1 MTGGEHG
8 RIRPW
13 VLIGR
18 GCSSAA
24 LVFMPEA
31 GSSPVGADF
40 VIVGATNRGMQR
52 KMAMTAEKIS
62 RGKKIE
68 SEKRITALAQ
78 DLDRRNTDLNI
89 LYTVTKAVHQSLD
102 LKEVYR
108 IALDTIISLDN
119 VDMVFAYLVDEDR
132 KFAILET
139 HRNVPES
146 YTTNVNKIPKG
157 IGLTWKIIETGKP
170 LNIEDIQTD
179 KVAGPGGKKLGHHG
193 ILGIPL
199 TAGKTV
205 IGVIYFASYK
215 NRRFDDSEV
224 NLFSSIS
231 DHISLAI
238 SKAKLYEEL
247 RKKNKRE
254 KMLSSITRSVH
265 QSIDLKHVL
274 QNASESIMHSID
286 NANNVAI
293 YMAHGIEA
301 AFSAYA
307 GNNDMY
313 AKFYDVFVPEMNGA
327 TWKILNEGKPVIY
340 NDITPDSVE
349 RIDFLE
355 PGAYVGS
362 YLGLPVRYKKR
373 IIGSINIISFEKN
386 IFDGKELEFFNVVV
400 KQIESAIDNAGM
412 AEALRESEKK
422 YRELYENVPAGIY
435 RKSEDGRIL
444 MANPTLLQMLGYD
457 SFEELASKNLKRSE
471 FVMGREGG
479 TLSLLQKGSQ
489 LRELESSWYKK
500 DGSIVNVIESV
511 RAISDKNGNFLY
523 YEGTVTDITERKK
536 AEMKLEESR
545 EHLRRLTAHLQHY
558 REEERAIV
566 AREIHDEFAQLLT
579 GIAIDISWLKRR
591 IPAIVDQPGA
601 EAVLDKI
608 EKLSVLID
616 NAFQSVKKICAKLR
630 PKILD
635 DLGIDA
641 AVMWQIDAVRAQTD
655 INFEFKSFV
664 GDFMPDP
671 KISIAIFRIFQE
683 ALTNILRHAEA
694 KNVVVTLEKN
704 GGFIVLGVEDDGK
717 GIAESSMFGVEAMG
731 LLGMRERVYELNGDL
746 RIKGAPGVGTSIKV
760 QIPCEVKTQC

>member
-1 MTGGEHG
+1 
-8 RIRPW
+8 
-13 VLIGR
+13 
-18 GCSSAA
+18 
-24 LVFMPEA
+24 
-31 GSSPVGADF
+31 
-40 VIVGATNRGMQR
+40 MQR

-68 SEKRITALAQ
+68 SEKRISALAR

-373 IIGSINIISFEKN
+373 IIGSINIISLEKN
-386 IFDGKELEFFNVVV
+386 TFDGKELGFFNVVV

-641 AVMWQIDAVRAQTD
+641 AVRWQIDAVRAQTD

-694 KNVVVTLEKN
+694 KNVVVTLEKD
-704 GGFIVLGVEDDGK
+704 GEFIVLGVEDDGK

-746 RIKGAPGVGTSIKV
+746 RIKGSPGIGTSIKV

>member
-1 MTGGEHG
+1 
-8 RIRPW
+8 
-13 VLIGR
+13 
-18 GCSSAA
+18 
-24 LVFMPEA
+24 
-31 GSSPVGADF
+31 
-40 VIVGATNRGMQR
+40 
-52 KMAMTAEKIS
+52 MAMTAEKIS
-62 RGKKIE
+62 HGTKYE
-68 SEKRITALAQ
+68 SEKSITALTQ
-78 DLDRRNTDLNI
+78 DLDRRNRDLNI

-108 IALDTIISLDN
+108 IALDTIVALDN
-119 VDMVFAYLVDEDR
+119 VDMVFAYLVNESR
-132 KFAILET
+132 TEAILEI

-146 YTTNVNKIPKG
+146 YTTNVSRIPRG
-157 IGLTWKIIETGKP
+157 IGITWKIIESGKP
-170 LNIEDIQTD
+170 LNIEDIQLD
-179 KVAGPGGKKLGHHG
+179 KDVGPGGKKLGHHG

-215 NRRFDDSEV
+215 NRMFDESEV
-224 NLFSSIS
+224 SLFSSIS

-274 QNASESIMHSID
+274 QNASESIKHSIE
-286 NANNVAI
+286 NAGNVAI

-301 AFSAYA
+301 ALSAYA
-307 GNNDMY
+307 GNNDMFP
-313 AKFYDVFVPEMNGA
+313 KFYDVFVPEMNRA

-349 RIDFLE
+349 RVDFLE

-362 YLGLPVRYKKR
+362 YLGVPVRYKKR

-386 IFDGKELEFFNVVV
+386 IFDGRELGFFGVVV

-457 SFEELASKNLKRSE
+457 TFDELASKNLMRSE
-471 FVMGREGG
+471 FVIGQTCGMRG
-479 TLSLLQKGSQ
+479 LLRKGSE
-489 LRELESSWYKK
+489 LREVESAWFKK
-500 DGSIVNVIESV
+500 DGSAINVIESV

-545 EHLRRLTAHLQHY
+545 EHLRRLTAHLQQY
-558 REEERAIV
+558 REEERAVI

-579 GIAIDISWLKRR
+579 GIAIDISWLKRK
-591 IPAIVDQPGA
+591 IPGIANHP
-601 EAVLDKI
+601 ESETVLDKI
-608 EKLSVLID
+608 NKLSVLVD

-635 DLGIDA
+635 DLGIEA
-641 AVMWQIDAVRAQTD
+641 AIKWQIDAVRAQTD
-655 INFEFKSFV
+655 IDFEFNSFID
-664 GDFMPDP
+664 DFMPDP
-671 KISIAIFRIFQE
+671 KISTAIFRIFQE

-694 KNVVVTLEKN
+694 AKVVVTLEKN
-704 GGFIVLGVEDDGK
+704 GEFIVLGINDDGK
-717 GIAESSMFGVEAMG
+717 GIAESSMFGVDAMG
-731 LLGMRERVYELNGDL
+731 LLGMRERVHELNGDFK
-746 RIKGAPGVGTSIKV
+746 IKGVPGIGTSIRV
-760 QIPCEVKTQC
+760 QIPCEVKTTC

>member
-1 MTGGEHG
+1 
-8 RIRPW
+8 
-13 VLIGR
+13 
-18 GCSSAA
+18 
-24 LVFMPEA
+24 
-31 GSSPVGADF
+31 
-40 VIVGATNRGMQR
+40 MQR

-62 RGKKIE
+62 HGKKVE

-78 DLDRRNTDLNI
+78 DLDRKNTDLNI

-199 TAGKTV
+199 TARKTV

-215 NRRFDDSEV
+215 NRKFDDSEV
-224 NLFSSIS
+224 SLFSSIS

-238 SKAKLYEEL
+238 SKANLYEEL
-247 RKKNKRE
+247 RKINKRE
-254 KMLSSITRSVH
+254 KMLSSVTRSVH
-265 QSIDLKHVL
+265 KSIDLKHVL
-274 QNASESIMHSID
+274 QNASESIIQSID
-286 NANNVAI
+286 NADNVAI

-301 AFSAYA
+301 ALSAYA

-327 TWKILNEGKPVIY
+327 TWKILNEDKPIIY

-349 RIDFLE
+349 RVDILE

-362 YLGLPVRYKKR
+362 YLGLPVSYKKR

-386 IFDGKELEFFNVVV
+386 IFDAKELGFFNVLV
-400 KQIESAIDNAGM
+400 KQIESAIDNASM

-471 FVMGREGG
+471 FVIALGGG
-479 TLSLLQKGSQ
+479 TLGILQKGSR

-536 AEMKLEESR
+536 AERKLEESR
-545 EHLRRLTAHLQHY
+545 EHLRRLTAHLQQY

-579 GIAIDISWLKRR
+579 GIAIDISWVKKKMPTVFDRPDL
-591 IPAIVDQPGA
+591 
-601 EAVLDKI
+601 ETVLDKI

-616 NAFQSVKKICAKLR
+616 NAFRSVKKICAKLR

-635 DLGIDA
+635 DLGIEA
-641 AVMWQIDAVRAQTD
+641 AIKWQIDAVRAQTD
-655 INFEFKSFV
+655 INFELKSFI

-694 KNVVVTLEKN
+694 KKVVVTLEKH
-704 GGFIVLGVEDDGK
+704 GGFIVLGVKDDGK
-717 GIAESSMFGVEAMG
+717 GIPESSIFGVEGMG
-731 LLGMRERVYELNGDL
+731 LLGMKERVHELNGDL
-746 RIKGAPGVGTSIKV
+746 RIKGAPGIGTRIRVK
-760 QIPCEVKTQC
+760 IPCEVKTQC

>member
-1 MTGGEHG
+1 
-8 RIRPW
+8 
-13 VLIGR
+13 
-18 GCSSAA
+18 
-24 LVFMPEA
+24 
-31 GSSPVGADF
+31 
-40 VIVGATNRGMQR
+40 
-52 KMAMTAEKIS
+52 MAMAAEKIS
-62 RGKKIE
+62 RNEKIE
-68 SEKRITALAQ
+68 SEKRITALAR

-119 VDMVFAYLVDEDR
+119 VDMVFAYLVNESR
-132 KFAILET
+132 TEAILEI
-139 HRNVPES
+139 HRNVPDT
-146 YTTNVNKIPKG
+146 YTTNVSRIPKG
-157 IGLTWKIIETGKP
+157 IGITWKIIDSGKP
-170 LNIEDIQTD
+170 LNIEDIQLD
-179 KVAGPGGKKLGHHG
+179 KDVGPGGKKLGHHG

-224 NLFSSIS
+224 SLFSSIS

-286 NANNVAI
+286 NVNNVAI

-301 AFSAYA
+301 ALSAYA
-307 GNNDMY
+307 GSNDMY

-340 NDITPDSVE
+340 NDITPDSLE

-362 YLGLPVRYKKR
+362 YLGFPVRYKKR

-386 IFDGKELEFFNVVV
+386 IFSGKELGFFSVVV

-457 SFEELASKNLKRSE
+457 SFDELASKNLMRSE
-471 FVMGREGG
+471 FVIGQSRG
-479 TLSLLQKGSQ
+479 TVRLLRKGSR
-489 LRELESSWYKK
+489 LRELESAWFKK
-500 DGSIVNVIESV
+500 DGSIINVIESV
-511 RAISDKNGNFLY
+511 RAVSDKNGNFLY

-545 EHLRRLTAHLQHY
+545 ERLRKLTAHLQQY
-558 REEERAIV
+558 REEERALV

-591 IPAIVDQPGA
+591 IPGIVDEPGA
-601 EAVLDKI
+601 VVVLDKI
-608 EKLSVLID
+608 EKLSVLVD
-616 NAFQSVKKICAKLR
+616 NAFESVKKICAKLR

-635 DLGIDA
+635 DLGIEA
-641 AVMWQIDAVRAQTD
+641 AVRWQIDAVRAQTD
-655 INFEFKSFV
+655 INFEFNSSMY
-664 GDFMPDP
+664 DFMPDP
-671 KISIAIFRIFQE
+671 KISTAVFRIFQE

-694 KNVVVTLEKN
+694 KKVVVTLEKD
-704 GGFIVLGVEDDGK
+704 GEFIVLGVEDDGK

>member
-1 MTGGEHG
+1 
-8 RIRPW
+8 
-13 VLIGR
+13 
-18 GCSSAA
+18 
-24 LVFMPEA
+24 
-31 GSSPVGADF
+31 
-40 VIVGATNRGMQR
+40 MQR

-62 RGKKIE
+62 HGKKIE
-68 SEKRITALAQ
+68 REKRITALAQ
-78 DLDRRNTDLNI
+78 DLDRRNRDLNI

-102 LKEVYR
+102 LKDVYR
-108 IALDTIISLDN
+108 IALDTIVALDN
-119 VDMVFAYLVDEDR
+119 VDMVFAYLVNESR
-132 KFAILET
+132 TEAILEI

-146 YTTNVNKIPKG
+146 YTTNVSRIPKG
-157 IGLTWKIIETGKP
+157 VGITWKIIESGKP
-170 LNIEDIQTD
+170 LNIEDIQMD
-179 KVAGPGGKKLGHHG
+179 KDVGPGGKKLGHHG

-215 NRRFDDSEV
+215 NRMFDESEV
-224 NLFSSIS
+224 SLFSSIS

-254 KMLSSITRSVH
+254 KILSSITRSVH

-274 QNASESIMHSID
+274 QNASESIKHTID
-286 NANNVAI
+286 NADNVAI

-301 AFSAYA
+301 ALSAYA
-307 GNNDMY
+307 GNNDMF

-349 RIDFLE
+349 RVDFLE
-355 PGAYVGS
+355 PGACVGS
-362 YLGLPVRYKKR
+362 YLGVPVRYKKR

-386 IFDGKELEFFNVVV
+386 VFDGKELGFFSVVV

-457 SFEELASKNLKRSE
+457 SFDELASRNLKRSE
-471 FVMGREGG
+471 FVTAHGG
-479 TLSLLQKGSQ
+479 AESSGLLHRGSG
-489 LRELESSWYKK
+489 LKELESSWLKK
-500 DGSIVNVIESV
+500 DGSIINVIESV

-545 EHLRRLTAHLQHY
+545 EHLRKLTAHLQQY

-591 IPAIVDQPGA
+591 IQGIADQPET

-608 EKLSVLID
+608 NKLSVLVD
-616 NAFQSVKKICAKLR
+616 NAFESVKKICAKLR

-635 DLGIDA
+635 DLGIEA
-641 AVMWQIDAVRAQTD
+641 AIRWQIDAVRAQTD
-655 INFEFKSFV
+655 IDFEFNSFI

-671 KISIAIFRIFQE
+671 KVSTAIFRIFQE

-694 KNVVVTLEKN
+694 TKVVITLEKD
-704 GGFIVLGVEDDGK
+704 GEFIVLEVNDDGK
-717 GIAESSMFGVEAMG
+717 GIAESSMFGVDAMG
-731 LLGMRERVYELNGDL
+731 LLGMRERVHELSGDL
-746 RIKGAPGVGTSIKV
+746 RIKGLPGIGTNIRV
-760 QIPCEVKTQC
+760 QIPCEVKTSC